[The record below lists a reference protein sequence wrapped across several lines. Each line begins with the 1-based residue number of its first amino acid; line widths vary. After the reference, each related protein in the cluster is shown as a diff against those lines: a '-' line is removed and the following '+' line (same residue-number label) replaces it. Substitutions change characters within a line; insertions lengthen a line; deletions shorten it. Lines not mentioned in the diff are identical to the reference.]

1 MRWAWV
7 FIIGMLPMLSV
18 DAVVPAGIVDPREY
32 DAFWLWAAVAP
43 QPVLSRARTLYV
55 LKGQI
60 EPARGEESGVRIIE
74 QHAAVPQRN
83 DADEWLVYRVHT
95 LHWSPAVESIVLA
108 QLRRAR
114 AAGGRVVGVQIDFD
128 AHTLHLG
135 EYLDFLREFRHKL
148 PNDYKLSITGL
159 LDWAGRVDSEQVNQ
173 LRGIVDEVV
182 VQTYQGRRTIPNF
195 ADYFP
200 RVSRLAVPFKVGL
213 AQGGTWNPPLG
224 LTRNPLFRGYVV
236 FLTNKPSVAREL
248 Q

>member
-7 FIIGMLPMLSV
+7 LIIGMLPMVSV
-18 DAVVPAGIVDPREY
+18 DAEAPTGVVDPREY

-43 QPVLSRARTLYV
+43 QSVLSQARTLYV

-60 EPARGEESGVRIIE
+60 EPVRGEDSRVRIIE
-74 QHAAVPQRN
+74 QHAAVPQPS

-95 LHWSPAVESIVLA
+95 LRWSPAIESIVLA
-108 QLRRAR
+108 QLSRAR

-135 EYLDFLREFRHKL
+135 EYLDFLRKFRGKL
-148 PNDYKLSITGL
+148 PSDFKLSITGL
-159 LDWAGRVDSEQVNQ
+159 LDWTGRVDSEQVNQ

-200 RVSRLAVPFKVGL
+200 RVSRLSVPFKIGL
-213 AQGGTWNPPLG
+213 VQGGIWNCPPE
-224 LTRNPLFRGYVV
+224 LTRNPWFRGYVV
-236 FLTNKPSVAREL
+236 FLLNKGSAM
-248 Q
+248 